1 MASNKER
8 IVVVSNRE
16 PYSVKLTLDGVA
28 VQKNAGGLVSALEP
42 MVKQSNGLWVCW
54 EGEAG
59 SKSQLSSVI
68 NEMSENEGR
77 SCFPFSV
84 LPVALTDDEINHY
97 YNGYANRVLW
107 PLFHYLVSYCV
118 FWDEKAWPSYYS
130 ANEKFAEKVIAHS
143 QSNDLIWVHDYHLML
158 VPSMIRGEKHHA
170 RIGWFCHIPF
180 PNYEI
185 YRHLPNR
192 IELIRGVLGSD
203 LVGFHVPSYV
213 NHFLECVER
222 CLLEEVVVD
231 RQART
236 VTYQGRTIKVIACP
250 ISIDAEEFN
259 ALSLG
264 EDVYEN
270 SLELKKTFNVEF
282 MGIGVDR
289 LDYTK
294 GIVERFKAIE
304 LFFDKYPQYKTR
316 MTFVQIGSP
325 TRTDVPMYK
334 KLKDEVDLVVGSINS
349 RLAEG
354 AWVPIQYFYRKFR
367 HEQLMP
373 YFATSD
379 FCLIT
384 PLRDGMNLV
393 AKEYCLTCK
402 DDLGVLILSEMTG
415 ASEEMTEAVMVNPY
429 DIESMADAIYQAI
442 TMPASEQRQRM
453 RALRERVEG
462 FTVFDWVDQ
471 FIKEFHDHERLNCE
485 AVFS

>member
-1 MASNKER
+1 MSLTQER

-59 SKSQLSSVI
+59 SRSQLSSVI
-68 NEMSENEGR
+68 SEWSQSPHENF
-77 SCFPFSV
+77 FPFAV
-84 LPVALTDDEINHY
+84 LPVPLTDDEINHY

-107 PLFHYLVSYCV
+107 PLFHYLVSYCT

-130 ANEKFAEKVIAHS
+130 ANEKFAARVLERTEN
-143 QSNDLIWVHDYHLML
+143 QDLIWVHDYHLML
-158 VPSMIRGEKHHA
+158 VPDMIRQVKGSA

-192 IELIRGVLGSD
+192 IDLIKGVLGAD
-203 LVGFHVPSYV
+203 LIGFHVPSYV

-222 CLLEEVVVD
+222 CLLDAVEVNRKD
-231 RQART
+231 GT
-236 VTYQGRTIKVIACP
+236 ILYQGRTIKVIACP
-250 ISIDAEEFN
+250 ISIDADQFN
-259 ALSLG
+259 ALTVG
-264 EDVYEN
+264 KDVL
-270 SLELKKTFNVEF
+270 SQAHVLKKAFNVEF

-304 LFFDKYPQYKTR
+304 LFFDKYPQYKTK
-316 MTFVQIGSP
+316 MTFVQIASP

-334 KLKDEVDLVVGSINS
+334 KLKDEVDLTLGSINS

-354 AWVPIQYFYRKFR
+354 AWSPIQYFYRKFT

-373 YFATSD
+373 YFAASD

-402 DDLGVLILSEMTG
+402 DDLGVLVLSEMAG

-429 DIESMADAIYQAI
+429 DLESMADAIHQAI
-442 TMPASEQRQRM
+442 TMTHSEQRQRM
-453 RALRERVEG
+453 GALRARIEE
-462 FTVFDWVDQ
+462 FTVFDWVNQ
-471 FIKEFHDHERLNCE
+471 FIREFHDHEAQHLN
-485 AVFS
+485 VLQ